1 MGSGGRLLI
10 GPDTHSLTMAPRGDR
25 PVIKLKDMEEK
36 HLHNLF
42 LKNMSGLIEEVKNP
56 TPRLNPNSKCGGM
69 ATHAGLAIELGITR
83 KKSLSPQMEA
93 ILIWCQY
100 RTREYDNVNICDFTQ
115 SWATGLAFCA
125 LIHNFFPNAF
135 DYNALKV
142 DSPRDRL
149 KNYEVAFVTG
159 EKFAGVPDFLTA
171 EDMSAMV
178 EENRIDPKMIFSYVQ
193 EVYRMCN
200 ELKWTKPSLILH
212 SKEPSQ
218 GCCPLDA
225 FSESCTC

>member
-1 MGSGGRLLI
+1 MGVVQSCSQDQDKDSLRMVGGK
-10 GPDTHSLTMAPRGDR
+10 DR
-25 PVIKLKDMEEK
+25 PVLKLKDMEEK

-83 KKSLSPQMEA
+83 K
-93 ILIWCQY
+93 
-100 RTREYDNVNICDFTQ
+100 YDNVTIQDFTT
-115 SWATGLAFCA
+115 SWADGRAFCA

-135 DYNALKV
+135 DFRSLQTS
-142 DSPRDRL
+142 SPADRRRNFEL
-149 KNYEVAFVTG
+149 AFTTG

-171 EDMSAMV
+171 EDMSGMV
-178 EENRIDPKMIFSYVQ
+178 EERRIDPKMVFSYVQ

-200 ELKWTKPSLILH
+200 EL
-212 SKEPSQ
+212 
-218 GCCPLDA
+218 
-225 FSESCTC
+225 

>member
-93 ILIWCQY
+93 ILIWCQC
-100 RTREYDNVNICDFTQ
+100 RTREYENVAIRDFTQ

-125 LIHNFFPNAF
+125 LIHNF
-135 DYNALKV
+135 
-142 DSPRDRL
+142 
-149 KNYEVAFVTG
+149 
-159 EKFAGVPDFLTA
+159 LTA
-171 EDMSAMV
+171 EDMAGMV
-178 EENRIDPKMIFSYVQ
+178 EEQRIDPKMIFSYVQ
-193 EVYRMCN
+193 EVYRM
-200 ELKWTKPSLILH
+200 
-212 SKEPSQ
+212 
-218 GCCPLDA
+218 
-225 FSESCTC
+225 